1 MSYDSESRGWLK
13 PIARVIVRFTLYPA
27 LFILLYALSFGP
39 VVYYHNR
46 SVGGGRAGYAPIMNV
61 VYAPLHRIERWIP
74 FYDEYIN
81 WWLQP

>member
-1 MSYDSESRGWLK
+1 MSYDSKSRGWLK

-46 SVGGGRAGYAPIMNV
+46 SVGGG
-61 VYAPLHRIERWIP
+61 
-74 FYDEYIN
+74 
-81 WWLQP
+81 